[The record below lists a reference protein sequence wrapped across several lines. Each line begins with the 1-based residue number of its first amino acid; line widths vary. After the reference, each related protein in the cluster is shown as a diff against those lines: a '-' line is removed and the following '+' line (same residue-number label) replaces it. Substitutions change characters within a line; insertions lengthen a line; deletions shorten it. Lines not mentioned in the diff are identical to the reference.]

1 MISRG
6 VCDTLSYLDMP
17 RVRFLVDIQKVYAG
31 GEEQFGTRGSD
42 DVTFMIATNPGE
54 PPMPLG
60 KIASGGEMS
69 RVMLALRSVMNVKSG
84 ANTVVFD
91 EIDAGV
97 SGGTSEKIGIKLKEI
112 SDTAQ
117 VLCITHSPQIASL
130 ADTHLLNRKKVT
142 DSRAESEIEELDES
156 GRVSEIARIIG
167 GVSVTETQRDAAREM
182 IENNQ

>member
-1 MISRG
+1 MKKSINYWSFVG
-6 VCDTLSYLDMP
+6 K
-17 RVRFLVDIQKVYAG
+17 DIYQAMDLAKAAG
-31 GEEQFGTRGSD
+31 FEGIE
-42 DVTFMIATNPGE
+42 
-54 PPMPLG
+54 
-60 KIASGGEMS
+60 
-69 RVMLALRSVMNVKSG
+69 LALMAEGDLTPES
-84 ANTVVFD
+84 TD
-91 EIDAGV
+91 EQLAKIRAYA
-97 SGGTSEKIGIKLKEI
+97 EKIGIKLKEI

-130 ADTHLLNRKKVT
+130 ADTHLLIRKKVT